1 LQIDELYKALDS
13 EIDTKTDYTG
23 INANE
28 DLAGDGEF
36 HQLLTAGDEQ
46 RQFPE
51 DFVEY
56 EIPEEQAN
64 DFIVP
69 AETQAFNMTEF
80 AQESS
85 EATAELS
92 VPVEE
97 VEESIM
103 LVADT
108 IEEMGSEEAE
118 TAHQILDEIIHKVAE
133 AQTLTE
139 NDAENQEV
147 ALEAEGPEEELK
159 ELFIL
164 LFDHIEMEYTPELIE
179 SCVKLALKGDM
190 SELIVTMEKDEETN
204 IPQDSGTHEVI
215 KQLLATISS
224 IKKSAQHAYQIGKSA
239 LQLYSQEL
247 LLDLKRRPVYGD
259 G

>member
-1 LQIDELYKALDS
+1 
-13 EIDTKTDYTG
+13 
-23 INANE
+23 
-28 DLAGDGEF
+28 
-36 HQLLTAGDEQ
+36 
-46 RQFPE
+46 
-51 DFVEY
+51 
-56 EIPEEQAN
+56 
-64 DFIVP
+64 
-69 AETQAFNMTEF
+69 
-80 AQESS
+80 
-85 EATAELS
+85 
-92 VPVEE
+92 
-97 VEESIM
+97 M

-190 SELIVTMEKDEETN
+190 IRVNCD
-204 IPQDSGTHEVI
+204 DG
-215 KQLLATISS
+215 
-224 IKKSAQHAYQIGKSA
+224 
-239 LQLYSQEL
+239 
-247 LLDLKRRPVYGD
+247 KRRRN
-259 G
+259 